1 MAYNHL
7 YSISGKMA
15 FWIFLMKGYSKL
27 GAGVLRIIGIGDYGY
42 PSLDGTGNSDLLQ
55 DHAWVNNKWN
65 MIL

>member
-1 MAYNHL
+1 
-7 YSISGKMA
+7 
-15 FWIFLMKGYSKL
+15 MKGYSRL